1 MLQKLV
7 DSIEKKKIN
16 VAVVGLGYV
25 GLPLALRFVEVG
37 FKTYG
42 VELNEDRVNQ
52 LNSRS
57 SYISDINNEKLSSLI
72 DSKLFFPTI
81 DFEHIKNCSVI
92 VLCVP
97 TPLDEKRS
105 PDLSFIKNSM
115 ALVSPFL
122 SEGQVISLEST
133 TYPGTT
139 EEIIMPY
146 ILNKKQLKIGD
157 NFFLVYSPE
166 RIDPGNK
173 NYKIN
178 EIPKVVGG
186 VTPECT
192 MIGEKF
198 YSTSFNSVIT
208 VSSTKVAEMSKL
220 LENIHRSVNISLVN
234 EMKMISDKMNI
245 DIREVIDAASSKP
258 FGFTPYYPG
267 PGLGGHC
274 IPVDPLYLTWKANQ
288 LGIEANF
295 IETSNKINLEMPH
308 WIINKIK
315 EYFFINQTN
324 KKENYNI
331 LVIGVAYKKDISDT
345 RESPALEIIKYLL
358 MNNFSV
364 DYSDPFVEE
373 IRISKESKDKL
384 KSVEI
389 NAKNLLKY
397 DAALITTDHSD
408 VDYELVYE
416 NSKVIF
422 DTRGIYR
429 YKSQKVIQC

>member
-1 MLQKLV
+1 MLQKLA

-16 VAVVGLGYV
+16 IAVIGLGYV
-25 GLPLALRFVEVG
+25 GLPLALRFAEVG

-42 VELNEDRVNQ
+42 VELNEDKVNQ
-52 LNSRS
+52 LNGKS
-57 SYISDINNEKLSSLI
+57 SYISDVNNDKLSSLL
-72 DSKLFFPTI
+72 DSNLFFPTCN
-81 DFEHIKNCSVI
+81 FEHVKNCSVI

-97 TPLDEKRS
+97 TPLDETRS

-115 ALVSPFL
+115 ELVSPFL

-146 ILNKKQLKIGD
+146 ILNKKQFEIGS

-166 RIDPGNK
+166 RVDPGNK
-173 NYKIN
+173 KYKIN
-178 EIPKVVGG
+178 DIPKVVGG

-192 MIGEKF
+192 LIGEKF
-198 YSTSFNSVIT
+198 YSSFFNSVIT

-234 EMKMISDKMNI
+234 EMKMISDKMDI

-274 IPVDPLYLTWKANQ
+274 IPVDPLYLTWKVNQ

-295 IETSNKINLEMPH
+295 IETSNKVNLEMPH

-315 EYFFINQTN
+315 EYFFSNQSN
-324 KKENYNI
+324 EKENYNI
-331 LVIGVAYKKDISDT
+331 LVLGVAYKKDISDT
-345 RESPALEIIKYLL
+345 RESPALEIIKYLI
-358 MNNFSV
+358 MNNFSI

-373 IRISKESKDKL
+373 IRISKDSNEKL
-384 KSVEI
+384 KSIEI
-389 NAKNLLKY
+389 NVKNLLKY
-397 DAALITTDHSD
+397 DAVLITTDHS
-408 VDYELVYE
+408 VIDYELVYE

-422 DTRGIYR
+422 DTRGVYR
-429 YKSQKVIQC
+429 NKSKKIIQC